1 MLKELKELIK
11 EILKEELNLEAKKD
25 EICINDLDID
35 NYWIG
40 KKVIVRTYSAGVFFG
55 EVFMKSNDE
64 VIIKDARRLYYWKTK
79 DNGIS
84 LSEVANNGL
93 DNSSKVCA
101 KVNQIY
107 LKAIE
112 LIECS
117 LNAIKNIEGQN
128 EYKAN

>member
-1 MLKELKELIK
+1 MLKELIK
-11 EILKEELNLEAKKD
+11 EILKEELNLEAKK
-25 EICINDLDID
+25 EETCINGLDID

-40 KKVIVRTYSAGVFFG
+40 KKVIIRTYSAGVFFG

-84 LSEVANNGL
+84 LSEIANNGL
-93 DNSSKVCA
+93 DNCSQVCA

-117 LNAIKNIEGQN
+117 LNAIKNIEEQN